1 MQKLTREGVQFA
13 AAHQVTLAIET
24 MDVKENK
31 YPDGTVCNVIFKAPR
46 KAISFRDVSKLEWSE
61 ERKRQASEIG
71 KKFVVNGIGIHAKR
85 TNNT

>member
-1 MQKLTREGVQFA
+1 MVQ
-13 AAHQVTLAIET
+13 
-24 MDVKENK
+24 ENK
-31 YPDGTVCNVIFKAPR
+31 YPDGTICNVIFKAPR

-61 ERKRQASEIG
+61 ERKRQAREIG